1 MVIYL
6 IGPAGTGK
14 TVVGRALAARIG
26 CPFVDADDLHT
37 DGARARMARGE
48 ALTDAD
54 RQPWLGRVRDA
65 ASRAR
70 ASDASGN
77 AVVACSALTR
87 AYRDVLR
94 EGGGQVRFLALD
106 VEPAELRRRVA
117 DRAATTGHFMP
128 ASLVDDQMRTWQPP
142 GPAEPDAVVLP
153 GAGAIADIVES
164 ALRSV

>member
-14 TVVGRALAARIG
+14 TAIGRALAARIG
-26 CPFVDADDLHT
+26 CAFVDADDLHSAE
-37 DGARARMARGE
+37 ARAKMARGE

-54 RQPWLGRVRDA
+54 RQPWLIRVRGA
-65 ASRAR
+65 
-70 ASDASGN
+70 ASDAADRDPTHS

-94 EGGGQVRFLALD
+94 GGGGDVRFLALD

-117 DRAATTGHFMP
+117 DRAARTGHFMP
-128 ASLVDDQMRTWQPP
+128 ASLVDDQMRTWEPP
-142 GPAEPDAVVLP
+142 GSSEPDAVVLP
-153 GAGAIADIVES
+153 GEGAIADIVGA